1 MKRLTMKLKSQQNLT
16 NILSILLKI
25 LTEKKS
31 TTFVENNLSEV
42 RIAV

>member
-1 MKRLTMKLKSQQNLT
+1 MKRLTMKLKSQQHLT

-31 TTFVENNLSEV
+31 TTLVENNLSEV

>member
-1 MKRLTMKLKSQQNLT
+1 MKRLTMELKSQQHLT

-31 TTFVENNLSEV
+31 TTLVENNLSEV

>member
-1 MKRLTMKLKSQQNLT
+1 MKRLTMKLKSQQHLT

-25 LTEKKS
+25 LTEKES

>member
-1 MKRLTMKLKSQQNLT
+1 MKRLTMKLKSQQHLT
-16 NILSILLKI
+16 NILPILLKI

-42 RIAV
+42 RIPV

>member
-1 MKRLTMKLKSQQNLT
+1 MKRLTMKLKSQQHLT

-25 LTEKKS
+25 LREKKS